1 MKINLTKYVVCGEY
15 LVTVDTHGH
24 KMQNVLNKFMP
35 TEMRIL
41 LGKEMGIMSYT

>member
-15 LVTVDTHGH
+15 LVTVDTHGR

-35 TEMRIL
+35 TEMHIL
-41 LGKEMGIMSYT
+41 LGKEMGIMSHT